1 MVRKVCLI
9 KLGGSVITNTAIQK
23 AARPQVIARLLSEIY
38 EAKKEK
44 DLDIIIGHGGG
55 SFPHIPA
62 SKYQVQK
69 GIINNESMKGSIL
82 TLSDARELNSIFI
95 KCGVEIG
102 MPAFPFAP
110 SSFTLSKKGRI
121 IEGNVSQISEALSR
135 GFIPVVY
142 GDVGIDSEQ
151 GVCIISTEEILRF
164 LSQKFIPSKV
174 VFGTDVDGVFDRN
187 PSDSSAKLVGE
198 LNSGNIDE
206 IVSTVGTTRK
216 IDVTGGMKTKVS
228 LIYEIVSSTGA
239 TGYIANAT
247 IPGVI
252 KNILCDKEER
262 CTLVRR

>member
-1 MVRKVCLI
+1 MARKLCLI
-9 KLGGSVITNTAIQK
+9 KLGGSVITNTAVQK
-23 AARPQVIARLLSEIY
+23 EAKPRVITRLLSEIY

-44 DLDIIIGHGGG
+44 NLDIIIGHGGG

-69 GIINNESMKGSIL
+69 GIINEESMKGSII
-82 TLSDARELNSIFI
+82 TLSDARELNSIFV

-102 MPAFPFAP
+102 MPVFPFAP

-187 PSDSSAKLVGE
+187 PSDSSAKLVSE
-198 LNSGNIDE
+198 LDSGNIDE
-206 IVSTVGTTRK
+206 IISTVGTTKK

-228 LIYEIVSSTGA
+228 LIYEIIKSTGS

-247 IPGVI
+247 RPEAI
-252 KNILCDKEER
+252 KNILSDKKEL
-262 CTLVRR
+262 CTVVRK